1 MTGAELGGNISSVV
15 LSGIFAGNYQSVADI
30 KSAMGITPLAGDDT
44 EGLKI
49 CRRTNTSGTQAGH
62 SHLWLGSNYCGAN
75 TKIASFVDE
84 AFDDNNVAN
93 GWPVNYDVVEN
104 SSSSN
109 VENCV
114 ITVADQGPGI
124 AKEIQSEL
132 FQPFSSFGKRNG
144 LGLGLA
150 LSKETVVDHGG
161 EIWATQGAPK
171 GAVFHVKLPVG

>member
-1 MTGAELGGNISSVV
+1 MASSQG
-15 LSGIFAGNYQSVADI
+15 SAPVAATNPAI
-30 KSAMGITPLAGDDT
+30 TGITPLAGDDT

-49 CRRTNTSGTQAGH
+49 CRRTNTSGTHAGH

-114 ITVADQGPGI
+114 ITVADQGRSIGI
-124 AKEIQSEL
+124 NSL
-132 FQPFSSFGKRNG
+132 
-144 LGLGLA
+144 
-150 LSKETVVDHGG
+150 
-161 EIWATQGAPK
+161 
-171 GAVFHVKLPVG
+171 